1 MQSAP
6 LLSLLIWVPIV
17 AGIIVLRLGSGSPG
31 RARGLALIGAL
42 AGLLPVIP
50 LVAGFQNGVPSMQF
64 VENVKWLPSFDIAW
78 HLGVDGISLWLIVL
92 TALTTVV
99 IVVAGWESIK
109 LRSAQYFGAF
119 LMLSGFMQGV
129 FTSQDGM
136 LFFVFF
142 EATLIP
148 LYLLIG
154 TWGNKNRSY
163 AAVKFFFFSLIGSLM
178 MLISML
184 YLYAQTHSFDLEIW
198 RTAQLGFVPQ
208 MLVFLGF
215 LAAFSVKVPMWP
227 VHTWLPDVHLD
238 GPTGAAV
245 MLGMLKIGGYGLLRF
260 ALPITPQASH
270 FFAPAMIT
278 LSLVAVIYSSLLA
291 LVQTDIRKLLA
302 YSSVSH
308 MGLVTLGLFIFNPLG
323 QEGAIMQM
331 ISYGLVSGAL
341 LLCTGMLHDRTQTGS
356 IDAYGGVANT
366 MPKFAVFVMLF
377 SMANVGLPGTAGFV
391 GEFMV
396 LMGAVGFNFWIGALA
411 ALTLILSA
419 CYTLWM
425 YKRVI
430 FGAIANARVAKLAD
444 VSKRE
449 FVLLGAMAVLVLA
462 IGIDPKPLTDA
473 INPSSS
479 SLLAQT
485 NRTPQSVEA
494 ASVENGERLQ
504 ARAVVNA
511 THAPG

>member
-1 MQSAP
+1 MQSPP

-17 AGIIVLRLGSGSPG
+17 AGIIVLRAGSGSPG
-31 RARGLALIGAL
+31 RARWLALIGAI

-50 LVAGFQNGVPSMQF
+50 LVAGFQNGVPAMQF

-129 FTSQDGM
+129 FSSQDGM

-198 RTAQLGFVPQ
+198 RSAQLGFVPQ

-291 LVQTDIRKLLA
+291 LVQTDIRRLLA

-430 FGAIANARVAKLAD
+430 FGAIANVRVAKLSD

-449 FVLLGAMAVLVLA
+449 FVLLGAMAVLVLG
-462 IGIDPKPLTDA
+462 IGIYPKPFTDA
-473 INPSSS
+473 INPSST

-485 NRTPQSVEA
+485 NRTPQPVEA

-504 ARAVVNA
+504 ARAAVNA